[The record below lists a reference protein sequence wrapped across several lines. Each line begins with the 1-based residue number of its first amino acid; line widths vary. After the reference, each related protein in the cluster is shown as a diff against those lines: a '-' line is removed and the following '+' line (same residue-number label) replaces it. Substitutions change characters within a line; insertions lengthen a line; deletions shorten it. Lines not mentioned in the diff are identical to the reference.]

1 MRTGRFQRILELG
14 SGDYSTSVFLSYPC
28 VEVLT
33 SVEPIAEWRE
43 RIDRGDR
50 RHEILEQLPSARSLL
65 SYSLVMIDNGGTSTV
80 KQEREDERR
89 STIRTVL
96 SQPHPLVVVHDAST
110 YSELLPGGTALR
122 GEHDTA
128 VVPPG

>member
-1 MRTGRFQRILELG
+1 
-14 SGDYSTSVFLSYPC
+14 
-28 VEVLT
+28 
-33 SVEPIAEWRE
+33 VEPIAEWRE
-43 RIDRGDR
+43 RIDRGDP

-65 SYSLVMIDNGGTSTV
+65 TYSLVMIDNGGTSTV

-122 GEHDTA
+122 VEHDTA
-128 VVPPG
+128 VVPARLTRNL